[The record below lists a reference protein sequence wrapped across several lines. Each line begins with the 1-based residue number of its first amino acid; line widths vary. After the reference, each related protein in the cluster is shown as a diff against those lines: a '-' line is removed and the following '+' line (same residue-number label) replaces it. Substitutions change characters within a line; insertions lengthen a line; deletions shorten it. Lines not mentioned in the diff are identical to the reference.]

1 MILEL
6 LNAITDTKL
15 ILMLK
20 GSYYEFALISVL
32 I

>member
-1 MILEL
+1 
-6 LNAITDTKL
+6 
-15 ILMLK
+15 MLK